1 MEEKDLKEFVS
12 DDRNK
17 NPECNYSYQNQKQS
31 KNINGSYV
39 SEVLNIVTR
48 LCPGKHPVEIYSNST
63 TESTDKHPKASVLD
77 GGFQSIIE
85 PFAFSMLNK
94 FLKDIEDTTNHQ
106 FPKRKDQL
114 VTEAED
120 TYKYK
125 RIDEKD
131 KEKESKNK
139 PIVGKTSGS
148 VESI

>member
-1 MEEKDLKEFVS
+1 MEEKDLKEFVN

-31 KNINGSYV
+31 KSVNGSYV

-48 LCPGKHPVEIYSNST
+48 LCPGKPAVEIYSHST
-63 TESTDKHPKASVLD
+63 TESSDKQPKTSAQD

-94 FLKDIEDTTNHQ
+94 FLKDIQDTTNHQ

-114 VTEAED
+114 VTDD
-120 TYKYK
+120 TYKYD
-125 RIDEKD
+125 RDNTNEG
-131 KEKESKNK
+131 EKESKNK
-139 PIVGKTSGS
+139 PIVGKASGS
-148 VESI
+148 IESI

>member
-1 MEEKDLKEFVS
+1 MEEKDLKVFVS

-48 LCPGKHPVEIYSNST
+48 LCPGKPPVEIYSNST
-63 TESTDKHPKASVLD
+63 TESNDKHPKASVLD

-106 FPKRKDQL
+106 FPKRTDQL
-114 VTEAED
+114 VTED
-120 TYKYK
+120 TYKNDW
-125 RIDEKD
+125 IDAKQE
-131 KEKESKNK
+131 EKESKNK